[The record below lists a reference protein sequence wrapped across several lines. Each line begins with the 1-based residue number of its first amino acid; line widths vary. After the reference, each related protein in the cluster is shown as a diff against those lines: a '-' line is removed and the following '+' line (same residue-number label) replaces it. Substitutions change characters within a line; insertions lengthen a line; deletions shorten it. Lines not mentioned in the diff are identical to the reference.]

1 MSKHTPGPWE
11 IVNATDVF
19 TKLGATSAEG
29 TETAHNDGWRIADC
43 ASIPTTNKDGE
54 QCELSFREAHAN
66 ARLIAA
72 APELL
77 EACQTFAEWLR
88 REEEGLPG
96 GIVRG
101 TPEGERQW
109 RIWWDENL
117 RICNLAQQQVRAA
130 IAKATGGKP

>member
-1 MSKHTPGPWE
+1 MSGFKGTPGPWR
-11 IVNATDVF
+11 VDPSHCGDVQ
-19 TKLGATSAEG
+19 TIDGQWEVACTSPLVLNGGECPD
-29 TETAHNDGWRIADC
+29 EWR
-43 ASIPTTNKDGE
+43 
-54 QCELSFREAHAN
+54 AN

-109 RIWWDENL
+109 RIWWEENL

-130 IAKATGGKP
+130 IAKATGEQP